1 MSTLAW
7 LPILFVALL
16 VVPAVLGLDARE
28 GTNFTRFKSFRDRMC
43 KEKRR

>member
-1 MSTLAW
+1 MSNLAW

-16 VVPAVLGLDARE
+16 VVPAVLGLDAL
-28 GTNFTRFKSFRDRMC
+28 GGVNFTRFKSFRDRMR

>member
-1 MSTLAW
+1 VSDLAW

-16 VVPAVLGLDARE
+16 IVPAVLGIDGAPDD
-28 GTNFTRFKSFRDRMC
+28 FARFKSFRERMR